1 MINATFTSLN
11 DTQARLIWS
20 TIEPGVRRA
29 IDNTPGNTIEDI
41 KRMVMTTVARVI
53 SITDENK
60 VRFGTIIYM
69 PLGDTAFIV
78 SIEGKDVANIANG
91 KVFDD
96 FMRKSGFKKLSCL
109 AAPVQARLWKRL
121 GYEPIKTL
129 LEKDIWVEQ

>member
-1 MINATFTSLN
+1 
-11 DTQARLIWS
+11 
-20 TIEPGVRRA
+20 
-29 IDNTPGNTIEDI
+29 
-41 KRMVMTTVARVI
+41 MVMTTVARVV

-69 PLGDTAFIV
+69 PLGDTAYIV

-96 FMRKSGFKKLSCL
+96 FMRKSGFKKISCL

-129 LEKDIWVEQ
+129 LEKDLWVA